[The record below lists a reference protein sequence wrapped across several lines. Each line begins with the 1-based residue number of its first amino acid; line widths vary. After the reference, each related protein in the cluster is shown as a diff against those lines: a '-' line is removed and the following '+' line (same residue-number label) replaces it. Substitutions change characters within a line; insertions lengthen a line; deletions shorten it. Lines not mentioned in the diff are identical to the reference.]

1 MHPASEW
8 RVHPASHLWGCIRT
22 IKLNTDN
29 VHKYVD
35 STVWPAPY
43 GNLAAPYQ
51 NRLIFGIHMHSGD
64 GGGILLLDCT
74 LDIMNRNSCYV
85 YKSSTA
91 TRFTWDPCKIV
102 HSVQYDAICTING
115 PTRNIVKCRDV
126 YNVQFFSKN
135 AWRNLCKLS
144 ILSTAQSCIVSGPTG
159 NGHPM
164 HRSFMSL
171 FSLDPPI
178 WDPLGNSDDDKSLLS
193 IICHAQKEEGGERW
207 SGFMRE
213 AYIRTKFFS
222 LKWIT
227 FEGEENY
234 WFDLWIWIQIWFYA
248 SESGDGEA
256 QTCFLYLL
264 NCEYEFWLGFMP
276 QRVLYCWRW
285 WGTDMAIA
293 HYCPKP
299 VWPLSRPGFTVITP
313 KVQKPTLCLDT
324 FQHLDQVG

>member
-74 LDIMNRNSCYV
+74 LDIVNRNSCYV

-178 WDPLGNSDDDKSLLS
+178 WDPLRNSDDDKSLLS

-207 SGFMRE
+207 SGFMRDSHWE
-213 AYIRTKFFS
+213 KHASVPSSFLSNGSHLRERRTF
-222 LKWIT
+222 
-227 FEGEENY
+227 G
-234 WFDLWIWIQIWFYA
+234 
-248 SESGDGEA
+248 
-256 QTCFLYLL
+256 
-264 NCEYEFWLGFMP
+264 EYEFRFGFMH
-276 QRVLYCWRW
+276 QRVEMVRPRHVFCICW
-285 WGTDMAIA
+285 
-293 HYCPKP
+293 
-299 VWPLSRPGFTVITP
+299 TVNMNS
-313 KVQKPTLCLDT
+313 D
-324 FQHLDQVG
+324 